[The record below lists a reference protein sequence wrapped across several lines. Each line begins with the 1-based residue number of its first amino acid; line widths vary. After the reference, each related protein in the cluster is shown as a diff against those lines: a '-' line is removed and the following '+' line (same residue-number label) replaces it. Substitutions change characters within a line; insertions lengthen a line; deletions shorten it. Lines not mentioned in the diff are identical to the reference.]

1 MDQIGWI
8 RRLHRREHKSE
19 GEIARI
25 TGLSRNTVAKWLRGE
40 LVEPKYRRAGRP
52 NKLAPFYETLK
63 QALTADAKRAR
74 HERCGRRLEFV
85 FFQPV

>member
-40 LVEPKYRRAGRP
+40 LVEPK
-52 NKLAPFYETLK
+52 
-63 QALTADAKRAR
+63 
-74 HERCGRRLEFV
+74 
-85 FFQPV
+85 